1 MLIFDSFKH
10 GMGKLRITEN
20 GIRLE
25 GEAEFLDSLYT
36 NKIQSVQVHVKDIL
50 IYIDIYIYINCTV
63 LIFTDGIKGP
73 LYR

>member
-1 MLIFDSFKH
+1 MLIFDSLKH

-36 NKIQSVQVHVKDIL
+36 NRIQSVQVQVKE
-50 IYIDIYIYINCTV
+50 IYIYINCTV

-73 LYR
+73 L

>member
-1 MLIFDSFKH
+1 MLIFDSLKH

-36 NKIQSVQVHVKDIL
+36 NKIQSVQVHVKER
-50 IYIDIYIYINCTV
+50 DIYIYIYQLYTV

-73 LYR
+73 L

>member
-1 MLIFDSFKH
+1 MLIFDSLKH

-36 NKIQSVQVHVKDIL
+36 NKIQSVQVHVKEM
-50 IYIDIYIYINCTV
+50 DIYIYQ
-63 LIFTDGIKGP
+63 
-73 LYR
+73 LYSLNIHRWN

>member
-1 MLIFDSFKH
+1 MLIFDSLKH

-36 NKIQSVQVHVKDIL
+36 NKIQSVQVHVK
-50 IYIDIYIYINCTV
+50 YIPVYI
-63 LIFTDGIKGP
+63 
-73 LYR
+73 

>member
-1 MLIFDSFKH
+1 MLIFDSLKH

-36 NKIQSVQVHVKDIL
+36 NRIQSVQVHVK
-50 IYIDIYIYINCTV
+50 DIYIYINCTV
-63 LIFTDGIKGP
+63 LIFTDRIKGP
-73 LYR
+73 L

>member
-1 MLIFDSFKH
+1 MLIFDSLKH

-36 NKIQSVQVHVKDIL
+36 NKIQSVQVHVKE
-50 IYIDIYIYINCTV
+50 IYIYIYQ
-63 LIFTDGIKGP
+63 
-73 LYR
+73 LYSLNIHRWN

>member
-1 MLIFDSFKH
+1 MLIFDSLKH

-36 NKIQSVQVHVKDIL
+36 NRIQSVQVHVK
-50 IYIDIYIYINCTV
+50 DIYIYINCTV

>member
-1 MLIFDSFKH
+1 MLIFDSLKH

-36 NKIQSVQVHVKDIL
+36 NKIQSVQVHVKEID
-50 IYIDIYIYINCTV
+50 IDIYIYINCTV
-63 LIFTDGIKGP
+63 LIFTDRIKGP
-73 LYR
+73 L

>member
-1 MLIFDSFKH
+1 MLIFDSLKH

-36 NKIQSVQVHVKDIL
+36 NKIQSVQVHVKDK
-50 IYIDIYIYINCTV
+50 YIYQLYSLTLYV
-63 LIFTDGIKGP
+63 IFTDGIKGP
-73 LYR
+73 L

>member
-1 MLIFDSFKH
+1 MLIFDSLKH

-36 NKIQSVQVHVKDIL
+36 NRIQSVQVHVK
-50 IYIDIYIYINCTV
+50 DIYIYINCTV
-63 LIFTDGIKGP
+63 LIFTDGIN
-73 LYR
+73 

>member
-1 MLIFDSFKH
+1 MLIFDSLKH

-36 NKIQSVQVHVKDIL
+36 NKIQSVQVHVKDK
-50 IYIDIYIYINCTV
+50 YISTVKSYIICYIHRWN
-63 LIFTDGIKGP
+63 
-73 LYR
+73 

>member
-1 MLIFDSFKH
+1 MLIFDSLKH

-36 NKIQSVQVHVKDIL
+36 NKIQSVQVHVK
-50 IYIDIYIYINCTV
+50 V

-73 LYR
+73 L

>member
-1 MLIFDSFKH
+1 MLIFDSLKH

-36 NKIQSVQVHVKDIL
+36 NKIQSVQVHVKDI
-50 IYIDIYIYINCTV
+50 YIYISTV
-63 LIFTDGIKGP
+63 HSLNIH
-73 LYR
+73 RWN